1 MCLPR
6 SLRRHRLLCQWNAP
20 DRERVPAVSQNA
32 GKKSQKTASS
42 GGCPCNTVPRL
53 HTRNR
58 IFVLTPTETA
68 LAETF
73 EATSASFGGRLQAAR
88 EAKGLTVQGLSEK
101 LGVQP
106 ETIEQWESDEDS
118 PRSNR
123 ISMLAG
129 LLNVSIIWLITGE
142 SNGTSNIEDSYDRPV
157 AINDALGEIAQL
169 KETLAGALEKLEQLE
184 TRLQDAN

>member
-1 MCLPR
+1 M
-6 SLRRHRLLCQWNAP
+6 
-20 DRERVPAVSQNA
+20 
-32 GKKSQKTASS
+32 
-42 GGCPCNTVPRL
+42 
-53 HTRNR
+53 
-58 IFVLTPTETA
+58 TPTETA

-106 ETIEQWESDEDS
+106 ESIEAWESDEDS

-123 ISMLAG
+123 LQMLAG
-129 LLNVSIIWLITGE
+129 LLNVSIVWLINGE
-142 SNGTSNIEDSYDRPV
+142 SNGTSHVEDAFDRPV

-169 KETLAGALEKLEQLE
+169 KETLAAAVEKLDQLE
-184 TRLQDAN
+184 TRLQEANHSV